1 MKAWRTQALGH
12 VLNHW
17 WFVVIWCDINILMYF
32 AGKDSFQNMQIQLT
46 IKSDTGHY
54 PCLHSFNLI
63 TINQHVTP
71 LPLQQTRLERFPT
84 NEAETR
90 CDASP
95 WQTTTSCEAC
105 TRWSHHARIERSTE
119 QIKLILSPKKITHTD
134 TKKNRNWYR
143 NVWYQPGYPSH
154 RKYKSRWQ

>member
-1 MKAWRTQALGH
+1 
-12 VLNHW
+12 
-17 WFVVIWCDINILMYF
+17 MYF

-46 IKSDTGHY
+46 IKSGTGHY

-119 QIKLILSPKKITHTD
+119 QIKLILSPKKKHYTYWY
-134 TKKNRNWYR
+134 TKKTGIDIEMYDINPGIRLTVSTKAGDSNLSGSSTCFFH
-143 NVWYQPGYPSH
+143 QPAP
-154 RKYKSRWQ
+154 Q